1 VEEDGLKESVCFS
14 LLIRSLCVGGSE
26 RYFRSCSVS
35 CLLSKEL
42 SMTIS
47 VCLGAG
53 LVALGPDAL
62 ESLHLLVLLLGRLFC
77 LGDNVLSEGLCA
89 SLELRPYGFI
99 LLLVFVDYLFQFFFV
114 FLPGDT
120 LCFRDCLSY

>member
-1 VEEDGLKESVCFS
+1 MAIG
-14 LLIRSLCVGGSE
+14 
-26 RYFRSCSVS
+26 
-35 CLLSKEL
+35 
-42 SMTIS
+42 

-77 LGDNVLSEGLCA
+77 LSDDVLTEGLCA

-99 LLLVFVDYLFQFFFV
+99 LLLVFV
-114 FLPGDT
+114 G
-120 LCFRDCLSY
+120 